1 MVGGVLFIAYDLFS
15 EHIETFTIYVVE
27 RKFTLN
33 RGREFFKKYS
43 DKEHFISDDDKL
55 KKHLSK
61 ILSWIQKKIPDVATL
76 TKNVITVKTT
86 PNTSGIVDIITS
98 LNKLF
103 TVTEHQAVGPEV
115 IDPIIIDE
123 LNISPKY
130 IAELVSLYKESI
142 IQPAIIIILKDN
154 DFERAKKLLSN
165 CPHNTNVKFIRNNGE
180 SVIYKIINSG
190 AENIDDFVDAFSR
203 QCFSTCSKTDRN
215 ILLNSNWGEEN
226 FIKSITPYFF
236 KVRTNLLYDEKEEAL
251 TDVNYILNRIIM
263 ERSIPNNNSS
273 ILSSLEIIAK
283 LNRIYCC
290 DQSGS
295 DILDALELQRS
306 LDIDLVKAYIYR
318 FAHFIPG
325 IDRNRQKE
333 LLLEATQIFE
343 DNNVADHAMY
353 CENNYLVHSF
363 YSNRVQAREF
373 RDLQQRAV
381 YEVPGMV
388 GMSIIF
394 NNVGVAY
401 LYNREYSEALTYF
414 RKGLDYSKE
423 RMVQRIGLQS
433 NILITKAS
441 AYEKIDEKEIRIFL
455 ETVLAN
461 FSSRYLPFIAAN
473 YIMNILAIALEQH
486 NELGKEIFHNPKVQN
501 IISSALKNNTLGSGS
516 LIRQIIK
523 MQSKFTELDLSIYTK
538 PVNVSSISGTREEF
552 IMEKGYNPII
562 FNAWL

>member
-1 MVGGVLFIAYDLFS
+1 MDLSHEVIDLFS

-27 RKFTLN
+27 RKFTIN

-86 PNTSGIVDIITS
+86 PSTSGIVDIITS

>member
-1 MVGGVLFIAYDLFS
+1 MDLSHEVIDLFS

-86 PNTSGIVDIITS
+86 PSTSGIVDIITS

-273 ILSSLEIIAK
+273 ILTSLEIIAK

-295 DILDALELQRS
+295 DISDVLELQRS

-523 MQSKFTELDLSIYTK
+523 MQSKFTELDFSIYTK

>member
-1 MVGGVLFIAYDLFS
+1 MDLSHEVIDLFS

-86 PNTSGIVDIITS
+86 PSTSGIVDIITS

-251 TDVNYILNRIIM
+251 TDINYILNRIIM
-263 ERSIPNNNSS
+263 ERSMPNNNSS

-290 DQSGS
+290 DQAGS
-295 DILDALELQRS
+295 DISDVLELQRS

-441 AYEKIDEKEIRIFL
+441 AYEKIDEKEIRILL

-523 MQSKFTELDLSIYTK
+523 MQSKFTELDFSIYTK

>member
-1 MVGGVLFIAYDLFS
+1 MDLSHEVIDLFS

-86 PNTSGIVDIITS
+86 PSTSGIVDIITS

-414 RKGLDYSKE
+414 RKGIDYSKE

>member
-1 MVGGVLFIAYDLFS
+1 MDLSHEVIDLFS

-86 PNTSGIVDIITS
+86 PSTSGIVDIITS

-130 IAELVSLYKESI
+130 IAELVALYKESI

-295 DILDALELQRS
+295 DISDVLELQRS

-516 LIRQIIK
+516 LIQQLIK

>member
-1 MVGGVLFIAYDLFS
+1 MDLSHEVIDLFS

-86 PNTSGIVDIITS
+86 PSTSGIVDIITS

-142 IQPAIIIILKDN
+142 IQPAIIIILRDN

-295 DILDALELQRS
+295 DISDVLELQRS

>member
-1 MVGGVLFIAYDLFS
+1 MDLSHEVIDLFS

-86 PNTSGIVDIITS
+86 PSTSGIVDIITS

-130 IAELVSLYKESI
+130 IAELVALYKESI

-295 DILDALELQRS
+295 DISDVLELQRS

-516 LIRQIIK
+516 LIQQIIK

>member
-1 MVGGVLFIAYDLFS
+1 MDLNHEVIDLFS

-86 PNTSGIVDIITS
+86 PSASGIVDIITS

-190 AENIDDFVDAFSR
+190 AENINDFVDTFSR

-226 FIKSITPYFF
+226 FIKSITPYFL

-263 ERSIPNNNSS
+263 ERSMPNNNSS

-290 DQSGS
+290 DQAGS
-295 DILDALELQRS
+295 DISDVIELQRS

-343 DNNVADHAMY
+343 NSNVADHAMY

-401 LYNREYSEALTYF
+401 LYNREFSEALTYF

-441 AYEKIDEKEIRIFL
+441 AYEKIDEKEIRILL

-486 NELGKEIFHNPKVQN
+486 NELGKEIFHDPKVQN
-501 IISSALKNNTLGSGS
+501 IISSALKDNTLGSGS

-523 MQSKFTELDLSIYTK
+523 MQSKFTELDFSIYTK

>member
-1 MVGGVLFIAYDLFS
+1 MDLSHEVIDLFS

-86 PNTSGIVDIITS
+86 PSTSGIVDIITS

-130 IAELVSLYKESI
+130 IAELVALYKESI

-154 DFERAKKLLSN
+154 DFERAKKILSN

-295 DILDALELQRS
+295 DISDVLELQRS

>member
-1 MVGGVLFIAYDLFS
+1 MDYQDVIDLFS
-15 EHIETFTIYVVE
+15 EHIETFTIYAVE
-27 RKFTLN
+27 RKFALN
-33 RGREFFKKYS
+33 RGCEFFKKYS
-43 DKEHFISDDDKL
+43 DKDHFVSDDDKI

-76 TKNVITVKTT
+76 TQNVIAVNI
-86 PNTSGIVDIITS
+86 PPSPSGIVDIITS

-130 IAELVSLYKESI
+130 LAELVSLYKESI

-180 SVIYKIINSG
+180 TVIYKIINGG
-190 AENIDDFVDAFSR
+190 AENTADFVDAYSR

-215 ILLNSNWGEEN
+215 ILLNCNWGEES
-226 FIKSITPYFF
+226 FIKAITPYFF
-236 KVRTNLLYDEKEEAL
+236 KVRTNLLYDEKQEAL
-251 TDVNYILNRIIM
+251 TDVNYILNRITM
-263 ERSIPNNNSS
+263 ERNTPNNNTS
-273 ILSSLEIIAK
+273 ILSGLEIIAK
-283 LNRIYCC
+283 LNRIYCR
-290 DQSGS
+290 DQAGADIS
-295 DILDALELQRS
+295 DVLELQHS

-318 FAHFIPG
+318 LAHFIPG
-325 IDRNRQKE
+325 IDRKRQKE
-333 LLLEATQIFE
+333 LLLEAAQIFE
-343 DNNVADHAMY
+343 NNNVADHAIY
-353 CENNYLVHSF
+353 CQNNYLVHSF
-363 YSNRVQAREF
+363 YSNRVQTREF

-401 LYNREYSEALTYF
+401 LYNREFSEALTYF
-414 RKGLDYSKE
+414 HKGLDYSKE

-441 AYEKIDEKEIRIFL
+441 AYEKIDEKEIRILL

-461 FSSRYLPFIAAN
+461 FSNKYLPFIAAN
-473 YIMNILAIALEQH
+473 YIMNILTIALEQY
-486 NELGKEIFHNPKVQN
+486 NELGKEIFYNPKVQN
-501 IISSALKNNTLGSGS
+501 IISSALTDNTLGSGS
-516 LIRQIIK
+516 LIQQIIK
-523 MQSKFTELDLSIYTK
+523 IQSKFAELDFSIFTK
-538 PVNVSSISGTREEF
+538 PVNISSISGTREEF

>member
-1 MVGGVLFIAYDLFS
+1 MDLSHEVIDLFS

>member
-1 MVGGVLFIAYDLFS
+1 MDLSHEVIDLFS

-86 PNTSGIVDIITS
+86 PSTSGIVDIITS

-363 YSNRVQAREF
+363 YLNRVQAREF

-473 YIMNILAIALEQH
+473 YIMNILSIALEQH

>member
-1 MVGGVLFIAYDLFS
+1 MDLSHEVIDLFS

-27 RKFTLN
+27 KKFTLN

>member
-1 MVGGVLFIAYDLFS
+1 MDLNHEVIDLFS

-86 PNTSGIVDIITS
+86 PSASGIVDIITS

-190 AENIDDFVDAFSR
+190 AENINDFVDAFSR

-226 FIKSITPYFF
+226 FIKSITPYFL

-263 ERSIPNNNSS
+263 ERSMPNNNSS

-290 DQSGS
+290 DQAGS
-295 DILDALELQRS
+295 DISDVIELQRS

-343 DNNVADHAMY
+343 NNNVADHAMY

-401 LYNREYSEALTYF
+401 LYNREFSEALTYF

-441 AYEKIDEKEIRIFL
+441 AYEKIDEKEIRILL

-486 NELGKEIFHNPKVQN
+486 NELGKEIFHDPKVQN
-501 IISSALKNNTLGSGS
+501 IISSALKDNTLGSGS

-523 MQSKFTELDLSIYTK
+523 MQSKFTELDFSIYTK

>member
-1 MVGGVLFIAYDLFS
+1 MDLSHEVIDLFS

-86 PNTSGIVDIITS
+86 PSTSGIVDIITS

-295 DILDALELQRS
+295 DISDVLELQRS

-523 MQSKFTELDLSIYTK
+523 MQSKFTELDFSIYTK

>member
-1 MVGGVLFIAYDLFS
+1 MDLSHEVIDLFS

-27 RKFTLN
+27 RKFTIN

-86 PNTSGIVDIITS
+86 PSTSGIVDIITS

-165 CPHNTNVKFIRNNGE
+165 CPHNTNVKFIRNKGE

>member
-1 MVGGVLFIAYDLFS
+1 MDLNDEIVNLFS

-43 DKEHFISDDDKL
+43 DREHFISDDDKI

-76 TKNVITVKTT
+76 TQNVLAVKTS
-86 PNTSGIVDIITS
+86 PSPSGIVDIITS

-103 TVTEHQAVGPEV
+103 TITEHQAVGPEV

-123 LNISPKY
+123 LNITHKY
-130 IAELVSLYKESI
+130 IAELVALYKESI
-142 IQPAIIIILKDN
+142 IQPAIIIILKDD
-154 DFERAKKLLSN
+154 DFKRAKKLLSN

-180 SVIYKIINSG
+180 SIIYKIINNG
-190 AENIDDFVDAFSR
+190 AENTDDFVDAFSR
-203 QCFSTCSKTDRN
+203 QCFSTCSNTDRN

-251 TDVNYILNRIIM
+251 TDVNYILNRITM
-263 ERSIPNNNSS
+263 ERSMSNNNSS
-273 ILSSLEIIAK
+273 ILSGLEIIAK

-290 DQSGS
+290 DQAGTDIS
-295 DILDALELQRS
+295 DVLELQRT

-325 IDRNRQKE
+325 INRNRQKE
-333 LLLEATQIFE
+333 LLLEATQIFKN
-343 DNNVADHAMY
+343 NNVADHAMY
-353 CENNYLVHSF
+353 CQNNYLVHSF
-363 YSNRVQAREF
+363 YSNRVHTREF
-373 RDLQQRAV
+373 KELQQRAV

-401 LYNREYSEALTYF
+401 LYNREFSEALTYF

-441 AYEKIDEKEIRIFL
+441 AYEKIDEKEIRILL

-461 FSSRYLPFIAAN
+461 FSGKYLPFIAAN
-473 YIMNILAIALEQH
+473 YIMNILFIALEQH
-486 NELGKEIFHNPKVQN
+486 NELGREIFYNPKVQN

-516 LIRQIIK
+516 LIRQIVK
-523 MQSKFTELDLSIYTK
+523 LQSKFGDLDFSIFTK
-538 PVNVSSISGTREEF
+538 PINISSISGIREEF

>member
-1 MVGGVLFIAYDLFS
+1 MDLSHEVIDLFS

-86 PNTSGIVDIITS
+86 PSTSGIVDIITS

-473 YIMNILAIALEQH
+473 YIMNILSIALEQH

>member
-1 MVGGVLFIAYDLFS
+1 MDLSHEVIDLFS

-130 IAELVSLYKESI
+130 ISELVSLYKESI